1 MRGKKRVRSI
11 ALFMSICLL
20 MMGLSVHAEEVI
32 LDVEGAQE
40 EMASDAEI
48 VQDEEMVPNE
58 EVTQD
63 EGEVSNEEVAQE
75 EGVAVDSE
83 TEQVEEQTAGLEAL
97 QAEEAG
103 IALADENSVQ
113 RANGLSLSVEYP
125 SQIKCGEP
133 TTFRMKAEG
142 GSGNYKYKITDL
154 SIYDGSERVFVYDIS
169 FGQNG
174 EFKESNEFVFT
185 FFASGTYY
193 LRFSAID
200 MSNFQFVTTG
210 LFDHVLKIEDSRYPA
225 VDQLVNTIADQCLK
239 ECSTDFEKALW
250 LHDWILDN
258 ADYDYSYSYC
268 SAEGVLARG
277 TGTCEAYHRAYVM
290 LLNKVGIQTGRITG
304 NGHVWTAVKMNG
316 NWYQVDSTWD
326 DKGENV
332 FYEYEEHLYF
342 GITDSI
348 MGLVHS
354 DHKAAVPGYEST
366 ALENNYFIYTGEISR
381 WSDPFK
387 DKIKQKIASGQTE
400 FVLDVTDGM
409 PDSYKNVIYNLVAY
423 QLSIESWG
431 DVVLSAA
438 YSPENTQISCRTTKN
453 DKPITKV
460 SLNQAQVDLMK
471 GDSSVLTAT
480 IEPADTTESK
490 AIRWSTSNAAV
501 ATVVKGKVTA
511 VSAGEVTIT
520 AEAGTGKSASC
531 KITVMEKPI
540 TKVSLNKG
548 QLALTEGEKG
558 TLTATVEPSDTTD
571 SKVLSWSSSNTKVA
585 TVANGMVTAV
595 SAGEA
600 TITARA
606 GNGKSAA
613 CKVTVTRKAKPITK
627 VSLNKSQLTLTE
639 GGRGTLTAT
648 VEPADTTDSKVLSW
662 SSSNTKVATVANGTV
677 TAVSAGEATI
687 TAKAGNG
694 KSAACKVTV
703 TRKAKPITKVSLN
716 KSQLTLTEGGRGTL
730 TATVEPAD
738 TTDSKVLSWS
748 TSNAKVATVANGTVT
763 AVSAGEATITAKA
776 GNGKSAACK
785 VTVTRKAKPITKVN
799 LNKSQLTLTE
809 GGKGTLSA
817 TVEPS
822 DTTDSKV
829 LRWSSSNTKVATVAN
844 GTVTAVSAGEATIT
858 AKSVNGKSV
867 SCKVT
872 VNKKETSTPKPPAD
886 TGTENQKPD
895 NTPPRIFPD
904 VNSGDWYQESAGFV
918 SSRGIMTGMSDGR
931 FGPSEKLSRAQ
942 FATILHRMA
951 GTPEPAYNLE
961 PFPDVPEGQFYT
973 VASVWAK
980 ETGVISGYN
989 DGRFGPS
996 DNITREQMAVM
1007 MYRYAILLQ
1016 LDVSERG
1023 DLSSFPDTAKI
1034 SDFAWEALEWA
1045 VGKGLITG
1053 DQGNV
1058 NPRGTADRAQC
1069 ATIIMRFMNSYG
1081 M

>member
-32 LDVEGAQE
+32 LDVEVAQE

-48 VQDEEMVPNE
+48 VQDEEMVPNEEVVQDEGEVSNE

-326 DKGENV
+326 DVGENV

-366 ALENNYFIYTGEISR
+366 ALENNYFIYTGEITR

-558 TLTATVEPSDTTD
+558 TLTATVEPADTTD

-585 TVANGMVTAV
+585 TVANGTVTAV

-606 GNGKSAA
+606 ENGKSAA

-627 VSLNKSQLTLTE
+627 VSLNKTQLTLTE

-716 KSQLTLTEGGRGTL
+716 KSQLTLTEGG
-730 TATVEPAD
+730 
-738 TTDSKVLSWS
+738 
-748 TSNAKVATVANGTVT
+748 
-763 AVSAGEATITAKA
+763 
-776 GNGKSAACK
+776 
-785 VTVTRKAKPITKVN
+785 
-799 LNKSQLTLTE
+799 
-809 GGKGTLSA
+809 KGTLSA
-817 TVEPS
+817 AIEPS

-829 LRWSSSNTKVATVAN
+829 IRWSSSNTKVATVAN

-872 VNKKETSTPKPPAD
+872 VNKKETSTPTPPTD
-886 TGTENQKPD
+886 TGTEEQNPD

>member
-648 VEPADTTDSKVLSW
+648 VEPADTT
-662 SSSNTKVATVANGTV
+662 
-677 TAVSAGEATI
+677 E
-687 TAKAGNG
+687 
-694 KSAACKVTV
+694 
-703 TRKAKPITKVSLN
+703 
-716 KSQLTLTEGGRGTL
+716 
-730 TATVEPAD
+730 
-738 TTDSKVLSWS
+738 SKVLSWS

-776 GNGKSAACK
+776 GNGKSASCK
-785 VTVTRKAKPITKVN
+785 ITVARKAKPITKIS

-809 GGKGTLSA
+809 GGKGTLTA

-822 DTTDSKV
+822 DTTDSKI
-829 LRWSSSNTKVATVAN
+829 LSWSSNNTKVATVTN

-858 AKSVNGKSV
+858 AKSANGKSV

-872 VNKKETSTPKPPAD
+872 VNKKETSTPNPPTD
-886 TGTENQKPD
+886 TGTEDQNPD

>member
-694 KSAACKVTV
+694 KSASCKITV
-703 TRKAKPITKVSLN
+703 ARKAKPITKIS
-716 KSQLTLTEGGRGTL
+716 
-730 TATVEPAD
+730 
-738 TTDSKVLSWS
+738 
-748 TSNAKVATVANGTVT
+748 
-763 AVSAGEATITAKA
+763 
-776 GNGKSAACK
+776 
-785 VTVTRKAKPITKVN
+785 

-809 GGKGTLSA
+809 GGKGTLTA
-817 TVEPS
+817 TIEPS
-822 DTTDSKV
+822 DTTDSKI
-829 LRWSSSNTKVATVAN
+829 LSWSSNNTKVATVTN

-858 AKSVNGKSV
+858 AKSANGKSV

-872 VNKKETSTPKPPAD
+872 VNKKETSTPNPPTD
-886 TGTENQKPD
+886 TGTEDQNPD